1 MERMN
6 QNNLI
11 EVSVVPEICEE
22 AVKCADAEKRKIT
35 IEEITSL

>member
-11 EVSVVPEICEE
+11 EVSVPEICEE
-22 AVKCADAEKRKIT
+22 ALKCADAEKRKIT